1 MKNTAVQEANTT
13 VQGTKSIRKGLR
25 TRPEPKWIRR
35 LKRDKW
41 LYVLVAPGILYF
53 LIFKY
58 LPMGGLIIAFQDYI
72 PYLGFFGSKWV
83 GFQHFVDLFQNP
95 AFGRLFANT
104 ILLSIYNLVLVFP
117 IPIIVALLLNEIRF
131 GFFKRSVQ
139 TLVYVPH
146 FISMVVVA
154 SMTYVFL
161 TTQGGYINDILQ
173 GTTGHE
179 VNFLTDPNWFK
190 PMIIIQ
196 TIWKNTGWST
206 IIFLAALAGVNPELY
221 QASTVDGAGRWQQFW
236 HITLPS
242 IRGTITILLILRLGD
257 FLDNGFEQIF
267 LMTNSLNRHAAQ
279 VFDTYVYF
287 AGITNGEFSYA
298 TAVGLFKSAI
308 AIILVLG
315 SNYLAKRCG
324 QQGIF

>member
-1 MKNTAVQEANTT
+1 MKNSTMEGTETT
-13 VQGTKSIRKGLR
+13 VPYKKTKNVKTNSPK
-25 TRPEPKWIRR
+25 PKWMRR
-35 LKRDKW
+35 LIRDKW

-58 LPMGGLIIAFQDYI
+58 LPMWGVIIAFQNYQ
-72 PYLGFFGSKWV
+72 PYLGFFNSEWV
-83 GFQHFVDLFQNP
+83 GFQHFIDLFQNP
-95 AFGRLFANT
+95 VFGRLFVNT

-117 IPIIVALLLNEIRF
+117 IPIVVALLLNEVRIQL
-131 GFFKRSVQ
+131 FKRSVQ
-139 TLVYVPH
+139 TLVYIPH

-161 TTQGGYINDILQ
+161 TTQGGYVNEIIE
-173 GTTGHE
+173 GATGE
-179 VNFLTDPNWFK
+179 TVNFLTDPNWFK

-206 IIFLAALAGVNPELY
+206 IIFLAALAGVNPQLY
-221 QASTVDGAGRWQQFW
+221 QAAIIDGAGRWQQLW

-242 IRGTITILLILRLGD
+242 IKGTITILLILRLGD
-257 FLDNGFEQIF
+257 FLDNGFEQIY
-267 LMTNSLNRHAAQ
+267 LMTNALNRHAAQ

-287 AGITNGEFSYA
+287 AGITNGAFSYA
-298 TAVGLFKSAI
+298 TAVGLFKSAV

-315 SNYLAKRCG
+315 SNYLAKKFG